1 MVVATRVFRVDPF
14 RPDPEVIGYAAGVIR
29 GGGLVV
35 FPTET
40 VYGLG
45 ASAFDSRAVERIYAV
60 KGRPLDN
67 PVIVHI
73 CDLGQLELVASRV
86 PEEAYRL
93 VERLWPGPLTI
104 LLPRSPKVPNVVTA
118 GLDTVA
124 VRMPAHPVAL
134 ELIRSAGVPIAAP
147 SANLSGKPSPT
158 RGEHVIEDLYSKVE
172 VILDAGETLYGVES
186 TIINLLS
193 DPPILL
199 RPGAY
204 PVEEVERI
212 LGRSVVVPEF
222 ARGLGEAERALA
234 PGMKHRHYA
243 PDTPLILVETDSYD
257 EPQHLV
263 EAVRRLILEYKM
275 RGLKVAVISYTETY
289 RYYEGLVDKVLVMG
303 SRGNVYEVARNL
315 FATLRAIDKLG
326 VDVAV
331 VEGVEE
337 RGLGLAV
344 MNRLR
349 RASTRRIKI

>member
-29 GGGLVV
+29 SGGLVV

>member
-1 MVVATRVFRVDPF
+1 VVTYTRVFKVDPV
-14 RPDPEVIGYAAGVIR
+14 RPDVEVIRYAARVIR
-29 GGGLVV
+29 EGGLVA

-45 ASAFDSRAVERIYAV
+45 ANAFDARAVERIYVV
-60 KGRPLDN
+60 KGRPPDN

-73 CDLGQLELVASRV
+73 CDVRQLELVASRV
-86 PEEAYRL
+86 PEDAYKL
-93 VERLWPGPLTI
+93 VERLWPGPLTL
-104 LLPRSPKVPNVVTA
+104 LLPRGPRIPYVVTA
-118 GLDTVA
+118 GLETVA

-134 ELIRSAGVPIAAP
+134 ELIREAGVLVAAP

-158 RGEHVIEDLYSKVE
+158 RGEHVVEDLYSRVE

-193 DPPILL
+193 EPPMLL

-204 PVEEVERI
+204 PVEDIERI
-212 LGRSVVVPEF
+212 LGKSITVPEF

-234 PGMKHRHYA
+234 PGMRHRHYA
-243 PDTPLILVETDSYD
+243 PNTPLV
-257 EPQHLV
+257 LV
-263 EAVRRLILEYKM
+263 EADDYSELQRLLDATRKVVLDHKM
-275 RGLKVAVISYTETY
+275 RGLKVAVLSYTETY
-289 RYYEGLVDKVLVMG
+289 RYYEGVADRVLVIG
-303 SRGNVYEVARNL
+303 SRGNIYEVARNL
-315 FATLRAIDKLG
+315 FATLRAVDKLG

-344 MNRLR
+344 MNRVR
-349 RASTRRIKI
+349 KASTVKIKV